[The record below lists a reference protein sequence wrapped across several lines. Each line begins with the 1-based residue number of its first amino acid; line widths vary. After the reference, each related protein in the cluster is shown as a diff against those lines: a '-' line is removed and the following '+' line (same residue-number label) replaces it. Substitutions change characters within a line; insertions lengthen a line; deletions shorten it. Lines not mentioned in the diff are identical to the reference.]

1 MNLFLLIL
9 AFILLCALYI
19 SINIELFRKKD
30 KEDTRRSSYQ
40 QNEEDELFHHLLMT
54 IFLLKIK
61 I

>member
-40 QNEEDELFHHLLMT
+40 QNEEDDNDTSNNNSSSASQIHL
-54 IFLLKIK
+54 
-61 I
+61 

>member
-30 KEDTRRSSYQ
+30 KEDTKRNNYQ
-40 QNEEDELFHHLLMT
+40 QNQEDDNDRSNNNSSSA
-54 IFLLKIK
+54 
-61 I
+61 

>member
-30 KEDTRRSSYQ
+30 KEDTKRNTYQ
-40 QNEEDELFHHLLMT
+40 QSQEDDNDRSNNNSSSA
-54 IFLLKIK
+54 
-61 I
+61 